1 MIIILVS
8 FLRKPAK
15 NYMHWLEI
23 LSTYLKTS
31 KLRVL
36 IHSFITSQ
44 FSHCPLI
51 WMFRC
56 RKIEH
61 KINKIHEM
69 ALRFIY
75 PSDLKL
81 TFKELLDKIKTVS
94 IHLKTYKY

>member
-1 MIIILVS
+1 
-8 FLRKPAK
+8 
-15 NYMHWLEI
+15 MHWLEI

-81 TFKELLDKIKTVS
+81 TFKELLDKSKTEHPSKNLQVLA
-94 IHLKTYKY
+94 IEIFKYSKQS